1 MKLIGISCLG
11 NAPELALFGQAS
23 TSLAEISATALLPG
37 SHLRFSRCKDQSA
50 NSSASSFSACLCAQL
65 TMLVSGREGSPT
77 ASSTVEAPKHRYLCR
92 SVCQFILTCPQLR
105 AQVAE
110 WIFQSHQ
117 GASQDSHLR
126 DWPGGGGVSL
136 NKYPVGSCLPSAQK
150 LSLGPAALLRM
161 FCRAVGESRLR
172 NGIASG
178 YVSFIRR

>member
-1 MKLIGISCLG
+1 MKLIGISCLR
-11 NAPELALFGQAS
+11 NAPRFALFGQAS
-23 TSLAEISATALLPG
+23 TSLADISATVLLPG
-37 SHLRFSRCKDQSA
+37 SHLLSRCKDQSA

-77 ASSTVEAPKHRYLCR
+77 ASSTVEAPKQRYLCR
-92 SVCQFILTCPQLR
+92 SVCKFMLACPHLR

-110 WIFQSHQ
+110 RILQPHQ

-136 NKYPVGSCLPSAQK
+136 NRYPVGSCLPSAQK